1 MSRNWDLNMD
11 ALKGLLS
18 WLDPDLEQ
26 AGQKY
31 ETIRAGLVKM
41 LIRRNCSAA
50 EDIADDIINRVAIKV
65 PEMRNNYKGD
75 PAKYFYGVARNVA
88 LEYQRRSQ
96 KEKPFDERLH
106 DIPRHEPTDEFANE
120 CMKSCMK
127 QLSRDN
133 HELVRRYY
141 EESNS
146 EQREGLAKSLGTT
159 KNALA
164 VRVSR
169 IRVLL
174 KNCYFECM
182 QERNRVK

>member
-1 MSRNWDLNMD
+1 MSRNWDLNTD
-11 ALKGLLS
+11 ALKALLS

-50 EDIADDIINRVAIKV
+50 EDIADDVINRVAIKV
-65 PEMRNNYKGD
+65 PEMRDSFKGD
-75 PAKYFYGVARNVA
+75 PAKYFYGVARNVVR
-88 LEYQRRSQ
+88 EYQRRALR
-96 KEKPFDERLH
+96 EEPFDEQLH
-106 DIPRHEPTDEFANE
+106 DNLLHEPTDELASE
-120 CMKSCMK
+120 CMNSCMK

-141 EESNS
+141 EEFTS
-146 EQREGLAKSLGTT
+146 EQRERLAKSLGTT

-169 IRVLL
+169 VRVFL
-174 KNCYFECM
+174 KNCYFNCM
-182 QERNRVK
+182 QEKNRVK